1 MPIIDQEVEEPAR
14 QMLGHAIRGELAELA
29 AAIRAGGSE
38 RYRQVLGLFL
48 VTAAYIAVD
57 VSGRCPP
64 TPTCGRSPGRWQ
76 STRTARR
83 SPRSTFTSTCQ
94 ARHWASGL
102 PSARLATTRRRPWGP
117 CLGHRRH
124 AVHIPPERRQ
134 VVGLPRPDREGLR
147 SRRDHRPVG
156 TACASGA
163 RPHAGRSRVCRR
175 RARLTA
181 PVAAGGAY
189 CHGGNY
195 VLSNVVQQGNA
206 EGMRMAVFP
215 SAAEWGAPGPPI
227 GAA

>member
-57 VSGRCPP
+57 VSGRWPTDADLRKIARTVAEHENSTALTEVDVHEYLSGAALGFRPP
-64 TPTCGRSPGRWQ
+64 VGALGD
-76 STRTARR
+76 
-83 SPRSTFTSTCQ
+83 
-94 ARHWASGL
+94 
-102 PSARLATTRRRPWGP
+102 TRRRPWGP

-156 TACASGA
+156 TACAPGA
-163 RPHAGRSRVCRR
+163 RPHARRSRICRQG
-175 RARLTA
+175 AGLTA
-181 PVAAGGAY
+181 CVAVEGG
-189 CHGGNY
+189 
-195 VLSNVVQQGNA
+195 ST
-206 EGMRMAVFP
+206 MAP
-215 SAAEWGAPGPPI
+215 
-227 GAA
+227 